1 MFCLGWKCHVGVL
14 VKADHAPVSP
24 VALLRL
30 IQPLSRNG
38 EAKVLMLFLRIRA
51 WDPGRAAPRTESPA
65 RLGHGLGSAQLT
77 VFNVEVQG
85 SIKGDGRSPP
95 DYDQAGNTA
104 SDAAGLGTG
113 KASRLRHSS
122 ASSQ

>member
-1 MFCLGWKCHVGVL
+1 
-14 VKADHAPVSP
+14 
-24 VALLRL
+24 
-30 IQPLSRNG
+30 
-38 EAKVLMLFLRIRA
+38 MLFLRIRA